1 MRPMIVGRVKP
12 QKIFLGNVFLQCALN
27 SLIFLANQTM
37 KNAWNKIMGLIGV
50 AMIGMTALEVVWAT
64 VSIL

>member
-1 MRPMIVGRVKP
+1 MIVDQAKP
-12 QKIFLGNVFLQCALN
+12 QKTFLGDLFCNVILNLWIFLV
-27 SLIFLANQTM
+27 NQMM
-37 KNAWNKIMGLIGV
+37 KNAWNKIMDLIGV